1 MLIIVSCSK
10 EIPFNQSVERHGLVY
25 EVNSEKPF
33 SGTLISNFEN
43 TQVHF
48 KLRYKNGVLDG
59 LQETYYSSGQIES
72 RENYQTG
79 IYDGIQETYYYNGQ
93 IKSKNNYLNGVL
105 EGVQE
110 IYFEDG
116 RLERKENRHKGKLDG
131 IFESYSKNNYLLIAK
146 GHFNNGLKEGYW
158 LEKVQTFESLE
169 YFGGG
174 PYQLRG
180 TYKNGIKE
188 GEWELHDDER
198 LKAKMNFKKGILNGK
213 AKRYL
218 IGRLYQEGNFKDG
231 KEIGIHFIYNSST
244 SYFAKEFLPNEHTL
258 SKLFYYGNSG
268 PSEVNCYNRF
278 GNSASMSKCVST
290 TPMDQF
296 LIKQ

>member
-48 KLRYKNGVLDG
+48 KLRYKNGALDG

-79 IYDGIQETYYYNGQ
+79 I
-93 IKSKNNYLNGVL
+93 
-105 EGVQE
+105 
-110 IYFEDG
+110 
-116 RLERKENRHKGKLDG
+116 
-131 IFESYSKNNYLLIAK
+131 
-146 GHFNNGLKEGYW
+146 
-158 LEKVQTFESLE
+158 
-169 YFGGG
+169 
-174 PYQLRG
+174 
-180 TYKNGIKE
+180 
-188 GEWELHDDER
+188 
-198 LKAKMNFKKGILNGK
+198 
-213 AKRYL
+213 
-218 IGRLYQEGNFKDG
+218 
-231 KEIGIHFIYNSST
+231 
-244 SYFAKEFLPNEHTL
+244 